1 VEFQTPANTTGLG
14 TQSRLA
20 ANSRP
25 IHGVAILSGKEPDL
39 VQLSMR
45 LPNRNPSLEQAIID
59 RLKTEVMKSHPDNE

>member
-1 VEFQTPANTTGLG
+1 MEFQTPANTTGLG